1 MEETSVP
8 QTEGVAEKSK
18 ESSSEGSS
26 SQSSRAWIR
35 PVALVVAV
43 LVLVLAGVKI
53 FALQSTSATSTNRS
67 TPTPSSTQMS
77 SSTPSPKEEK
87 ESEEPLV
94 EAAQGF
100 TQYSGSGEINI
111 LLLGSDSRTTKGNV
125 NAWSAGDARSDS
137 IMLVQISPNRQHI
150 TVMSFPRNM
159 AATIPGYGD
168 TTLVNIAYERGG
180 VPLSIQTIQEM
191 TGVRIDYWVLTD
203 FQAFM
208 AMVDAVGGINLDS
221 VQEGSRWYN
230 GWDALKWVRQ
240 RKALPNGDIDRVRR
254 HQAFMRAL
262 HAKMLT
268 PDALASVGGVQGLY
282 NLLKPYV
289 ATNMGA
295 GTAVDVAGVLASVP
309 GGNITYVTM
318 PYANTVR
325 DASGYYMLNPNW
337 SQAAPLVQAFKQGKA
352 WEYVQSH
359 SLETL
364 NSRAIQ

>member
-1 MEETSVP
+1 MDVSEAATDLHHFEDNIPSRSRVKARAI
-8 QTEGVAEKSK
+8 VA
-18 ESSSEGSS
+18 
-26 SQSSRAWIR
+26 II
-35 PVALVVAV
+35 ALVC
-43 LVLVLAGVKI
+43 LVLAGFGISTVRAHYGSSKSS
-53 FALQSTSATSTNRS
+53 QSA
-67 TPTPSSTQMS
+67 
-77 SSTPSPKEEK
+77 SSTPKSGTSSSEK
-87 ESEEPLV
+87 ETNASPTTV
-94 EAAQGF
+94 ETKEYVEGPQG
-100 TQYSGSGEINI
+100 YSMYTNQGEINI

-125 NAWSAGDARSDS
+125 NAWYAGDARSDS

-150 TVMSFPRNM
+150 TVMSFPRNI

-180 VPLSIQTIQEM
+180 VPLTIQTIQEL

-208 AMVDAVGGINLDS
+208 AMVDAIGGINLNS

-268 PDALASVGGVQGLY
+268 SDALASVGGIQGIY
-282 NLLKPYV
+282 DIFRSYV
-289 ATNMGA
+289 ATNMDAGA
-295 GTAVDVAGVLASVP
+295 AVNIASTAANVGSS
-309 GGNITYVTM
+309 NIAYLTF
-318 PYANTVR
+318 PYADTVQ

-337 SQAAPLVQAFKQGKA
+337 TQAAPLVHAFKQGSA

-359 SLETL
+359 TLETL
-364 NSRAIQ
+364 DSRAIE